1 HRVGEKVKVDVVR
14 DGQPLTI
21 EVELAPSPPATREQV
36 EYRNTQFEFRARNIA
51 FQDRVQQQWDP
62 DQQGAFI
69 TEVDRGGWAALARL
83 AAEDLVLAVD
93 GQPVQTV
100 ADLRE
105 HMKKIAETKPRH
117 VVFFVRRSVHTLF
130 LELEPDWT
138 AK

>member
-1 HRVGEKVKVDVVR
+1 
-14 DGQPLTI
+14 
-21 EVELAPSPPATREQV
+21 V
-36 EYRNTQFEFRARNIA
+36 EYRNTQIEFRARNIA
-51 FQDRVQQQWDP
+51 FQDRLQQQLDP

-69 TEVDRGGWAALARL
+69 TEVDRGGWAALAHL

-93 GQPVQTV
+93 GQPIQTV

-105 HMKKIAETKPRH
+105 QMKKIAQTKPQH
-117 VVFFVRRSVHTLF
+117 VVFFVRRGVHTLF